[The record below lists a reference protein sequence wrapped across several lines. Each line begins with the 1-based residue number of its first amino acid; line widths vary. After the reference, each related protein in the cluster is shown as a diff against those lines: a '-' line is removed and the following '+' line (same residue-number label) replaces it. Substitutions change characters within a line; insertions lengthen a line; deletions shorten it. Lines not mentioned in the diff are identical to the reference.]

1 MYNLILFLLFNQ
13 TIEKEKFL
21 LIEKDSISFLKI
33 INEVKK
39 QSVKQ
44 DCFP

>member
-13 TIEKEKFL
+13 TIKKDNFL

-39 QSVKQ
+39 QSIKQ
-44 DCFP
+44 ECFY